1 MMSLPIQQ
9 LILISLQ
16 ILYVIEKNPHTN
28 FKITQ
33 LKLNI
38 ILITIYNFNFK
49 IIMLQHFI
57 WIIILVNER
66 NKAVVNCAYMSLNPR
81 WFLDIQL
88 VQF

>member
-1 MMSLPIQQ
+1 MSLPIQQ